1 MDSPVSRS
9 DSSSEPCEGSDCDL
23 MAPLPLSC
31 VYTAPPLVGP
41 ASSVAGT
48 DHASAERERAV
59 IRARQLPVDRRL
71 VNFFVSETVLRRSS
85 LWRDMAGG
93 VANDPFTAY
102 QEAVKVMSAKKGSS
116 RKRPKSGGVTPRSVQ
131 QSADMAHSAGS
142 LAVALSNLNLNV
154 VPQDGT
160 VFSIGDPSEFGSL
173 IEIRVSHRPYLSCT
187 ISGSDYPVKACRLSG
202 RRLRT

>member
-1 MDSPVSRS
+1 MSVTSCRSRIQHRNS
-9 DSSSEPCEGSDCDL
+9 IVASFRAAECEIQTG
-23 MAPLPLSC
+23 
-31 VYTAPPLVGP
+31 T
-41 ASSVAGT
+41 AGT

-116 RKRPKSGGVTPRSVQ
+116 SRRASVDEVMITG
-131 QSADMAHSAGS
+131 SRHST
-142 LAVALSNLNLNV
+142 V
-154 VPQDGT
+154 V
-160 VFSIGDPSEFGSL
+160 
-173 IEIRVSHRPYLSCT
+173 
-187 ISGSDYPVKACRLSG
+187 K
-202 RRLRT
+202 